1 MFRAKFSTR
10 VQAGASFKEADKS
23 HIAVPVRK
31 NCGANSPG
39 EINRVQPVAIRE
51 GRASAHRR
59 SERGEGKLK
68 TVITLAII
76 VLAIY
81 SAVKIVP
88 IYVSEYELSDKMQ
101 EQARFAVVNRYTE
114 DQIRDNI
121 FKVVQDLDIPAK
133 RESIKIV
140 ATNAIVKIS
149 MEYTVPVDLFF
160 YHTDLHFSPSSENKA
175 LL

>member
-1 MFRAKFSTR
+1 MN
-10 VQAGASFKEADKS
+10 
-23 HIAVPVRK
+23 P
-31 NCGANSPG
+31 
-39 EINRVQPVAIRE
+39 VQPVAIRE

-88 IYVSEYELSDKMQ
+88 IYVSEYQLSDKMQ

-133 RESIKIV
+133 RESIKVV

-149 MEYTVPVDLFF
+149 MEYTVPVDLLF
-160 YHTDLHFSPSSENKA
+160 YHMDLHFSPSSENKA
-175 LL
+175 LI

>member
-1 MFRAKFSTR
+1 MNP
-10 VQAGASFKEADKS
+10 VQLEAIQER
-23 HIAVPVRK
+23 HALA
-31 NCGANSPG
+31 C
-39 EINRVQPVAIRE
+39 
-51 GRASAHRR
+51 RR
-59 SERGEGKLK
+59 CERGEGRLK
-68 TVITLAII
+68 TVITLAIV

>member
-1 MFRAKFSTR
+1 MAP
-10 VQAGASFKEADKS
+10 EEMN
-23 HIAVPVRK
+23 PVDRRT
-31 NCGANSPG
+31 A
-39 EINRVQPVAIRE
+39 R
-51 GRASAHRR
+51 HRR
-59 SERGEGKLK
+59 APASRCFERGEGKLK
-68 TVITLAII
+68 TFISLAI
-76 VLAIY
+76 VLLAIY